1 MKRLFFD
8 IETSP
13 NVVLS
18 WGVGRKISIDYS
30 NIIKER
36 AIICVCWKWEGSSKV
51 YSLEW
56 DKGDD
61 KKLLEDFIKVL
72 NNADESIA
80 HNGDRFDIKWL
91 RTRCVFHQIEMPP
104 KIKTLDTLKKA
115 RGAFYFNSNRLDYIG
130 DYLGVGQKIETSYG
144 LWKDIALNNCS
155 KAMKKMVDY
164 CKEDVRLLERVYKRL
179 SPYITHNTHAAV
191 LAGGEKWQCP
201 ECGTV
206 DVVCNKTRT
215 TAAGTIKREM
225 KCNNTECRKHY
236 TISNRDYLNLLEWR
250 QEQKHKV

>member
-115 RGAFYFNSNRLDYIG
+115 RGAF
-130 DYLGVGQKIETSYG
+130 
-144 LWKDIALNNCS
+144 IA
-155 KAMKKMVDY
+155 
-164 CKEDVRLLERVYKRL
+164 VRL
-179 SPYITHNTHAAV
+179 
-191 LAGGEKWQCP
+191 
-201 ECGTV
+201 
-206 DVVCNKTRT
+206 
-215 TAAGTIKREM
+215 
-225 KCNNTECRKHY
+225 
-236 TISNRDYLNLLEWR
+236 
-250 QEQKHKV
+250 